1 MKLHIGNL
9 SPDTT
14 EAELKELIAPL
25 GSPTTVEIVRS
36 KEGVS
41 RGYGFA
47 EFASDD
53 DARAVISGVNGKS
66 VGGNDVTVAE
76 ARARKSDAPRG

>member
-14 EAELKELIAPL
+14 EAELKELIAPI
-25 GSPTTVEIVRS
+25 GAATTVEIVRS

-53 DARAVISGVNGKS
+53 DARAVITGMDGKT
-66 VGGNDVTVAE
+66 VGGNALKVAE
-76 ARARKSDAPRG
+76 ARSRKNEAPRT